1 MYCNVT
7 YNLYHVTDQSLR
19 WYDYEPFYSMTAEEA
34 EQNASLLNI
43 RTINEQI
50 FCLSED
56 TDRYDPCWI
65 KSFEIVDG

>member
-1 MYCNVT
+1 
-7 YNLYHVTDQSLR
+7 
-19 WYDYEPFYSMTAEEA
+19 MTAEEA
-34 EQNASLLNI
+34 EQNASLLKI

-56 TDRYDPCWI
+56 TDRYDTCWI